1 MCSDLRMSDG
11 KEHLCWELK
20 NTAEVAAD
28 PWFLVLTAPSEPLAP
43 GSFEVRENTRMPVE
57 SDNLGC

>member
-20 NTAEVAAD
+20 NTAVVVAD
-28 PWFLVLTAPSEPLAP
+28 PWFLVLTAPSEPLVQ
-43 GSFEVRENTRMPVE
+43 GSLSGLV
-57 SDNLGC
+57 